1 MRIEPFEMERW
12 QSTWEHKVAYN
23 LSESG
28 VHPLSLEELLEM
40 PGGDGGLV
48 PAALLDVRLGYA
60 QGNGAEVLRERIALL
75 YPGADRDNVLV
86 THGGAEANFLT
97 TLRLLEPG
105 NEVVMMLPN
114 YMQTHGLVRGWG
126 AVVRGWPLRRE
137 LEWRPDPGELDKL
150 VNKKT
155 RLIIITNP
163 NNPTGRVLG
172 EEYLDAVARA
182 ADRVGAWVL
191 SDEIYRGAE
200 RDGRPT
206 PSMWGRCQRLVIT
219 SGLSKAYG
227 LPGLRIGWAASP
239 DKEMVHAL
247 WTYHDYST
255 ICPSPI
261 TETLAI
267 HALEP
272 DRRRRILERTRAIL
286 NRNLPLLREWVDSQ
300 SGLFD
305 YVPSDAGAIL
315 WVKYALEVNSS
326 ELAERARAD
335 ESTLIVP
342 GDQFGMDHYLRLGY
356 GPEPEYL
363 VEGLTRLKRV
373 LKRLG
378 A

>member
-1 MRIEPFEMERW
+1 
-12 QSTWEHKVAYN
+12 
-23 LSESG
+23 
-28 VHPLSLEELLEM
+28 
-40 PGGDGGLV
+40 
-48 PAALLDVRLGYA
+48 
-60 QGNGAEVLRERIALL
+60 
-75 YPGADRDNVLV
+75 
-86 THGGAEANFLT
+86 
-97 TLRLLEPG
+97 
-105 NEVVMMLPN
+105 
-114 YMQTHGLVRGWG
+114 MQTHGLVRGWG
-126 AVVRGWPLRRE
+126 ASVRGWPLQRE
-137 LEWRPDPGELDKL
+137 LEWRPDPGELDQL